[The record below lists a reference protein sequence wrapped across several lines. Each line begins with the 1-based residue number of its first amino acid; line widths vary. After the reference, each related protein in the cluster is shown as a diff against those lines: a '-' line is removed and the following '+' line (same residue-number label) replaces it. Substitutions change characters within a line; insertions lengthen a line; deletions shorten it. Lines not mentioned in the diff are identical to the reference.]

1 VLAPSFHSPFDA
13 GVQVIIVGS
22 RTYGTDCARGFSA
35 QPGDTGRS
43 CIKFAVHP
51 QYGGAILLESTAGA
65 GRDF

>member
-22 RTYGTDCARGFSA
+22 RRTRGTDCTHGLST
-35 QPGDTGRS
+35 QPVDTGRS

-51 QYGGAILLESTAGA
+51 QYGGAIFLES
-65 GRDF
+65 D